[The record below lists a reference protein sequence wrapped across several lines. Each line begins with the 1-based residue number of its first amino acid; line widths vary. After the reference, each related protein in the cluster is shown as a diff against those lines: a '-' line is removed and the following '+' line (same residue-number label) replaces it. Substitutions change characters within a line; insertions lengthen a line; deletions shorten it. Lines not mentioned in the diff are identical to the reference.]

1 MNISQGT
8 PADWLLGTFKKNP
21 EGLLLLA
28 AGAVLMMRQGGN
40 GSTQAVA
47 SEAPSRMTEAAESFR
62 NTAADMTDRTVRSAS
77 EMAAQASDYASQA
90 TRQAADYATEA
101 TRKVSQQSER
111 VIRQAQSTIRDTVDR
126 VLKDQP
132 LMVVVA
138 GLAAGAAVASVF
150 PSTELEKEA
159 LSPIGERMTE
169 AATRAGEQLKEAT
182 FAAGETL
189 KKAAEQ
195 RGLNA
200 EGLKDVAS
208 EAAGAFKER
217 MGGSGGSQSEPQSG
231 PRSSG
236 SESGPQFG
244 PRSSG
249 SQSGPQSGSR

>member
-8 PADWLLGTFKKNP
+8 PADWLMGTFKKNP

-40 GSTQAVA
+40 GSTQAMAGEASSCVA
-47 SEAPSRMTEAAESFR
+47 EAAESLR
-62 NTAADMTDRTVRSAS
+62 NTASDMTDRTVKSAS
-77 EMAAQASDYASQA
+77 DMAAQASDYASQA
-90 TRQAADYATEA
+90 TRQASDYASQA
-101 TRKVSQQSER
+101 TRKISQQSER
-111 VIRQAQSTIRDTVDR
+111 VMRQAQSTIRDTVDR

-182 FAAGETL
+182 FAAGDTL
-189 KKAAEQ
+189 KKAADQ
-195 RGLNA
+195 RGLNT

-208 EAAGAFKER
+208 EVAGAFKER
-217 MGGSGGSQSEPQSG
+217 MGGSSGSQSEPPSG
-231 PRSSG
+231 LRSGG
-236 SESGPQFG
+236 SESGPQSG
-244 PRSSG
+244 PR
-249 SQSGPQSGSR
+249 